1 MVDKKIIVV
10 IIIILGIVSCSSY
23 FLMIQQTIIKDG
35 DVLLGFVRIADKKY
49 EYTYFDTIGRTKKI
63 AEIDN
68 WNIYEVAEDPEHI
81 FLKMKSF
88 TGEEYLVRGDY
99 QIPTAGK
106 VNCAYVYNAYVDGE
120 RIDDEN
126 TLEALTDIL
135 SKRKNTD
142 PGTLYYIDIIK
153 EESYKWTHVTVG
165 YEDCPVGIDASI
177 YAISKIGSKWVVV
190 FRDEVGEEENDKR
203 PVIYHEV
210 DEKYNEVFEHSK
222 IWLH

>member
-1 MVDKKIIVV
+1 
-10 IIIILGIVSCSSY
+10 
-23 FLMIQQTIIKDG
+23 MIQQTIIKDG

-88 TGEEYLVRGDY
+88 TGDEYLVREDY

-106 VNCAYVYNAYVDGE
+106 VNCAYVERE

-142 PGTLYYIDIIK
+142 PGTLYYIDNK
-153 EESYKWTHVTVG
+153 QESDKWTHVTVG
-165 YEDCPVGIDASI
+165 YEDYPVGTDDSI
-177 YAISKIGSKWVVV
+177 YAISKIGFKRVVV
-190 FRDEVGEEENDKR
+190 FRDEVGKVESDKL

-210 DEKYNEVFEHSK
+210 DEKYNEVFEHGK
-222 IWLH
+222 IWSH